1 MTPKQ
6 EAWAIQAEHVIK
18 QMERRHFNAYYC
30 STKEEALTKALS
42 IIEKGSVIA
51 SGGSATLG
59 EVGLLDYIKNHSED
73 YTFIDRSIAKTED
86 ENVADISAMRC
97 VLDIMNTIE
106 NADYKSFFNS
116 FASSFVGGATRKYLA
131 YLISEDEHANYGVRV
146 NTVLSNFQ
154 EFYDTYGISEGDAM
168 YVKPE
173 NRITIW

>member
-86 ENVADISAMRC
+86 ESYKQGIELVLKQLKDVLTSNGVKEIETIGKTFDPELHEAVASVVD
-97 VLDIMNTIE
+97 E
-106 NADYKSFFNS
+106 NLGEKEI
-116 FASSFVGGATRKYLA
+116 K
-131 YLISEDEHANYGVRV
+131 E
-146 NTVLSNFQ
+146 
-154 EFYDTYGISEGDAM
+154 
-168 YVKPE
+168 E
-173 NRITIW
+173 NRKGYILGNKVIRHSMVVVAN

>member
-1 MTPKQ
+1 M
-6 EAWAIQAEHVIK
+6 WW
-18 QMERRHFNAYYC
+18 C
-30 STKEEALTKALS
+30 SDLYDGKPLLTDLYT
-42 IIEKGSVIA
+42 
-51 SGGSATLG
+51 SG
-59 EVGLLDYIKNHSED
+59 
-73 YTFIDRSIAKTED
+73 RKTEN

-97 VLDIMNTIE
+97 VIDIMNTIE

-116 FASSFVGGATRKYLA
+116 FASSFAGGATRKYLE

-154 EFYDTYGISEGDAM
+154 EFYDTYGISENDAM

>member
-73 YTFIDRSIAKTED
+73 YTFIDRSIAKNEEEKMQEGYAHAVIAAERILSGEIT
-86 ENVADISAMRC
+86 SAM
-97 VLDIMNTIE
+97 NE
-106 NADYKSFFNS
+106 FN
-116 FASSFVGGATRKYLA
+116 RKKK
-131 YLISEDEHANYGVRV
+131 DE
-146 NTVLSNFQ
+146 
-154 EFYDTYGISEGDAM
+154 
-168 YVKPE
+168 
-173 NRITIW
+173 